1 MRIAFRPPLR
11 ACLVLCG
18 LVGGAGAVGRAQQ
31 GTIAGRVTDQAS
43 GQPLVGARVTVMGT
57 SLIAQTN
64 ADGRYTLSRVP
75 GGQVTVRASA
85 VGFGAASR
93 VVTVNPGETAVAD
106 FVLALAPY
114 SLDEV
119 VVTST
124 GDQAKKE
131 VGNTIAR
138 IDAPKE
144 VEKGTI
150 QTLTDLLAAHAAGVD
165 VLPGTQTGSP
175 SRVRVRGT
183 NSLSLNNEPIYVVDG
198 IRIISQNR
206 SSSVCDVG
214 CAPPSRV
221 NDLAPDEIESV
232 DVVKGPSASALYGTD
247 AANGVIVIT
256 TKRGTAGRTRWNVY
270 AEQGAITDNNTFPDA
285 YRGWRSSSTDTT
297 TAHNSRP
304 LNGTQCIL
312 TQTARPAADPQ
323 YCVQDSITKFNL
335 FNDPQ
340 TSPNATGHRQQYGV
354 QVSGGSEAVRY
365 FMSGEWED
373 EVGQL
378 KMPPFA
384 VDTLL
389 RVRQVSAVPDAQLRP
404 NALRRT
410 SVRANVQA
418 TLSPRVDVQASTN
431 FISSTLR
438 VPPTDNN
445 TTGLL
450 SNALGGPGNKNNGHN
465 GYRLFTPDSMFAE
478 EIGQDINRFIGS
490 GTANWRPTS
499 WLALRAIGGVDYTSR
514 LDRDLCRRN
523 QCVNFV
529 GTFADTLG
537 FKQDNRTSFFQYTL
551 DLHATASFVLNPTL
565 TSRTTVGVQYF
576 KNNNNLNVA
585 FAYDLS
591 PTATTLTAGGVP
603 SVAESTTVSKTLGAF
618 VEQQFSYKQ
627 RLFLSAGFRADG
639 NSAFGSDFKAVYYP
653 KVSVSY
659 VISQEPFFPKW
670 SWINSVRLR
679 GAIGSSGVQPG
690 ATDAIRFF
698 LPTTASVSGRDNN
711 AIIFSALGNN
721 GLKPERAREYEFGA
735 DATLLSQRVNVE
747 LTYYNKRTK
756 NALIAR
762 TLPPGGGGPIT
773 RFENIGAVVNRGVE
787 ALADLRVLDKPA
799 FGWDLSVNAA
809 YNTNFI
815 ADMGGLPPIV
825 GTTTRQ
831 TQGYPINGWWQRPYT
846 YRDVDGNGI
855 ITACSLIP
863 ATLCTVPN
871 EVFVADSAV
880 FVGYANPRWEVTYT
894 TGFDLL
900 NKRLRIVGLFDHK
913 SGYYQL
919 NGTDRIRCQSRNNCR
934 GLVDPTSPL
943 WEQARVVALR
953 ETPSGTQYGFIE
965 KATYIRLREASATYE
980 FPAQWARAFRAERLS
995 LTVAGRNLWK
1005 ASGFTGIDPEANY
1018 FEGATGIVSNFQTS
1032 PPPTYWTF
1040 RLNVGF

>member
-1 MRIAFRPPLR
+1 M
-11 ACLVLCG
+11 G
-18 LVGGAGAVGRAQQ
+18 LFNRDTVRFWVALGGLLGLTTVAQAQQ
-31 GTIAGRVTDQAS
+31 PNVTGRVTDQAS
-43 GQPLVGARVTVMGT
+43 GHPLAGARVIIVGT

-64 ADGRYTLSRVP
+64 AEGRYSIARVP
-75 GGQVTVRASA
+75 AGQATVRASA
-85 VGFGAASR
+85 VGYAAASR
-93 VVTVNPGETAVAD
+93 ALTVNPGESAVAD
-106 FVLALAPY
+106 LTLALSPY

-124 GDQAKKE
+124 GDQARKE

-138 IDAPKE
+138 IDAPAE

-175 SRVRVRGT
+175 SRVRIRGT

-198 IRIISQNR
+198 IRIVSQNR

-221 NDLAPDEIESV
+221 NDLSPDEIASI

-247 AANGVIVIT
+247 AANGVIAIT
-256 TKRGTAGRTRWNVY
+256 TKRGTAGKTRWNVY
-270 AEQGAITDNNTFPDA
+270 AEQGAITDNNTYPDA

-304 LNGTQCIL
+304 ANGTQCIL
-312 TQTARPAADPQ
+312 TQTARATTDPQ
-323 YCVQDSITKFNL
+323 YCVQDSVTRYNL

-354 QVSGGSEAVRY
+354 QVSGGSDAVR
-365 FMSGEWED
+365 FFLSGEWED
-373 EVGQL
+373 EIGQL

-389 RVRQVSAVPDAQLRP
+389 HVRQIGSVPDEQLRP

-410 SVRANVQA
+410 GVRANVQA
-418 TLSPRVDVQASTN
+418 TLNPRVDVQVSTN

-450 SNALGGPGNKNNGHN
+450 SNALGGPGNKDNGHN
-465 GYRLFTPDSMFAE
+465 GYRLFTPDSMFAQQ
-478 EIGQDINRFIGS
+478 INQDINRFIGS

-499 WLALRAIGGVDYTSR
+499 WLALQAIGGVDYTSR
-514 LDRDLCRRN
+514 LDTDLCRRN
-523 QCVNFV
+523 QCVNFT
-529 GTFADTLG
+529 GTFADTVG
-537 FKQDNRTSFFQYTL
+537 FKQDNRTNFFQYTF
-551 DLHATASFVLNPTL
+551 DVHGTASFTLNPTL
-565 TSRTTVGVQYF
+565 TSRTTAGVQYF
-576 KNNNNLNVA
+576 KTNANLNVA
-585 FAYDLS
+585 FAYDLA

-603 SVAESTTVSKTLGAF
+603 QVAESTTISKTLGAF
-618 VEQQFSYKQ
+618 VEQQFGYKE
-627 RLFLSAGFRADG
+627 RLYVTAGLRADG

-653 KVSVSY
+653 KVNVSY

-679 GAIGSSGVQPG
+679 AAFGASGVQPG

-698 LPTTASVSGRDNN
+698 LPTTASVTGRDNN
-711 AIIFSALGNN
+711 AIIFSALGNT
-721 GLKPERAREYEFGA
+721 GLKPERAREYEFGG
-735 DATLLSQRVNVE
+735 DATLFRQRVNLE
-747 LTYYNKRTK
+747 LTYYDKRTK

-773 RFENIGAVVNRGVE
+773 RFENIGAVVNRGFEGLGEVQ
-787 ALADLRVLDKPA
+787 VLDKPG

-815 ADMGGLPPIV
+815 ADMGGVPPII

-831 TQGYPINGWWQRPYT
+831 QVGYPINSWWQRPYT
-846 YRDVDGNGI
+846 FKDLDGNGI
-855 ITACSLIP
+855 ITA
-863 ATLCTVPN
+863 N
-871 EVFVADSAV
+871 EITVADSAV
-880 FVGYANPRWEVTYT
+880 FVGYANPRWEITYT

-900 NKRLRIVGLFDHK
+900 HKRLRIVGLFDHK

-934 GLVDPTSPL
+934 GLVDPTAPL
-943 WEQARVVALR
+943 WDQARVVALR

-980 FPAQWARAFRAERLS
+980 FPAEWARAFRADRLS
-995 LTVAGRNLWK
+995 FTVAGRNLWK
-1005 ASGFTGIDPEANY
+1005 ATGFSGIDPEANY
-1018 FEGATGIVSNFQTS
+1018 FEGATGVVSNFQTA

>member
-1 MRIAFRPPLR
+1 MRLAIGATLR
-11 ACLVLCG
+11 AFLVLGG
-18 LVGGAGAVGRAQQ
+18 LVGGISAVAQAQQ
-31 GTIAGRVTDQAS
+31 GTVAGRVTDQAS

-57 SLIAQTN
+57 SLIAQTS

-75 GGQVTVRASA
+75 GGQLTVRASA

-93 VVTVNPGETAVAD
+93 VVTVNPGETAVVD
-106 FVLALAPY
+106 LVLALSPY

-119 VVTST
+119 RVTAT
-124 GDQAKKE
+124 GDQAKRE
-131 VGNTIAR
+131 VGNAISR

-144 VEKGTI
+144 VEKGNI
-150 QTLTDLLAAHAAGVD
+150 QTLTDLLGSRTPGVE
-165 VLPGTQTGSP
+165 VLPGTLTGSP

-183 NSLSLNNEPIYVVDG
+183 NSLSLNNEPVYVVDG

-214 CAPPSRV
+214 CSPPSRV
-221 NDLAPDEIESV
+221 NDLSPDEIESV
-232 DVVKGPSASALYGTD
+232 QVAKGPSASSLYGTD

-256 TKRGTAGRTRWNVY
+256 TKKGTAGHTHWNVY
-270 AEQGAITDNNTFPDA
+270 AEQGLIKDYNDYPTA
-285 YRGWRSSSTDTT
+285 YRGWRSTTLDTT

-304 LNGTQCIL
+304 TNGTQCIL
-312 TQTARPAADPQ
+312 TQVVAGICT
-323 YCVQDSITKFNL
+323 QDSLTSFNP

-340 TSPNATGHRQQYGV
+340 TSPNALGHRQQYGV

-365 FMSGEWED
+365 FLSGEWEN
-373 EVGQL
+373 EVGYL

-389 RVRQVSAVPDAQLRP
+389 QVRQITAVPDEQLRP

-418 TLSPRVDVQASTN
+418 NLTPRIDVQASTN
-431 FISSTLR
+431 FISSALR

-478 EIGQDINRFIGS
+478 AIGQDINRFIGS

-499 WLALRAIGGVDYTSR
+499 WLALHAVGGIDYTSR
-514 LDRDLCRRN
+514 LDTDLCRRN
-523 QCVNFV
+523 QCINFV

-537 FKQDNRTSFFQYTL
+537 YKQDNRTSFFQYTL
-551 DLHATASFVLNPTL
+551 DVHGTASFTLSPTL
-565 TSRTTVGVQYF
+565 TSRTTAGVQYF

-585 FAYDLS
+585 FAYNLP
-591 PTATTLTAGGVP
+591 PTATTLTAGAVP
-603 SVAESTTVSKTLGAF
+603 SVAESTTISKTLGGF
-618 VEQQFSYKQ
+618 VEQVFGYRD
-627 RLFLSAGFRADG
+627 RLYLTASLRADG
-639 NSAFGSDFKAVYYP
+639 NSAFGSNFKAVYYP
-653 KVSVSY
+653 KLNFSY
-659 VISQEPFFPKW
+659 VISEEPFFPKPRW
-670 SWINSVRLR
+670 LTSFRLR
-679 GAIGSSGVQPG
+679 GAIGASGVQPG

-698 LPTTASVSGRDNN
+698 LPTTASVNSLDNP
-711 AIIFSALGNN
+711 AIIFSAIGNQ
-721 GLKPERAREYEFGA
+721 GLKPERAREYEIGG
-735 DATLLSQRVNVE
+735 DATLFDSRAYFE

-756 NALIAR
+756 DALIAIQQ
-762 TLPPGGGGPIT
+762 PPGAGGPIT
-773 RFENIGAVVNRGVE
+773 RFENIGSIVNRGIE
-787 ALADLRVLDKPA
+787 ALGNLRLIDKPG
-799 FGWDLSVNAA
+799 FGWDVAVNAA
-809 YNTNFI
+809 YNTNFV
-815 ADMGGLPPIV
+815 ADMGKVAAIIV
-825 GTTTRQ
+825 SSTTQDRV
-831 TQGYPINGWWQRPYT
+831 GYPVNGWWQRPYT
-846 YRDVDGNGI
+846 YKDLDGNGI
-855 ITACSLIP
+855 ITANEI
-863 ATLCTVPN
+863 TVG
-871 EVFVADSAV
+871 DTAV

-913 SGYYQL
+913 SGFYQL

-934 GLVDPTSPL
+934 GLVDPTAPL

-953 ETPSGTQYGFIE
+953 ETPSGTQWGFIE
-965 KATYIRLREASATYE
+965 KASFVRLREASATYE
-980 FPAQWARAFRAERLS
+980 FPAEWARAFRAERLS
-995 LTVAGRNLWK
+995 FTVAGRNLWK
-1005 ASGFTGIDPEANY
+1005 GTGFSGIDPEANY
-1018 FEGATGIVSNFQTS
+1018 FEGATGVVSNFQTA

>member
-1 MRIAFRPPLR
+1 MG
-11 ACLVLCG
+11 LCNRDTVRFWLALGG
-18 LVGGAGAVGRAQQ
+18 LLGLTAVAQAQQ
-31 GTIAGRVTDQAS
+31 GSVTGRVTDQAS
-43 GQPLVGARVTVMGT
+43 GHPLAGARVTIVGT
-57 SLIAQTN
+57 SLLAQTN
-64 ADGRYTLSRVP
+64 AEGRYSIARVP
-75 GGQVTVRASA
+75 AGQATVRASA
-85 VGFGAASR
+85 VGYAAASR
-93 VVTVNPGETAVAD
+93 ALAVNPGESAVAD
-106 FVLALAPY
+106 LTLALSPY

-124 GDQAKKE
+124 GDQAKRE

-138 IDAPKE
+138 IDAPAE
-144 VEKGTI
+144 VAKGTI

-175 SRVRVRGT
+175 SRVRIRGT

-198 IRIISQNR
+198 IRIVSQNR

-221 NDLAPDEIESV
+221 NDLSPDEIESI

-247 AANGVIVIT
+247 AANGVIAIT
-256 TKRGTAGRTRWNVY
+256 TKRGTAGKTRWHVY
-270 AEQGAITDNNTFPDA
+270 AEQGAITDNNTYPDA
-285 YRGWRSSSTDTT
+285 YRGWRNGSTPT
-297 TAHNSRP
+297 
-304 LNGTQCIL
+304 NGTQCIL
-312 TQTARPAADPQ
+312 TQTARATTDPQ
-323 YCVQDSITKFNL
+323 YCVQDSVTRYNV

-365 FMSGEWED
+365 FLSGERED
-373 EVGQL
+373 EIGQL

-389 RVRQVSAVPDAQLRP
+389 HVRQIGSVPDEQLRP
-404 NALRRT
+404 NGLRRT

-418 TLSPRVDVQASTN
+418 TLNPRVDVQASTN

-478 EIGQDINRFIGS
+478 QIGQDINRFIGS

-499 WLALRAIGGVDYTSR
+499 WLALQAIGGVDYTSR
-514 LDRDLCRRN
+514 LDTDLCRRN
-523 QCVNFV
+523 QCVNFT
-529 GTFADTLG
+529 GTFADTVG
-537 FKQDNRTSFFQYTL
+537 FKQDNRTNFFQYTF
-551 DLHATASFVLNPTL
+551 DVHATASFTLNPTL
-565 TSRTTVGVQYF
+565 TSRTTAGVQYF
-576 KNNNNLNVA
+576 KNNANLNVA
-585 FAYDLS
+585 FAYDLA
-591 PTATTLTAGGVP
+591 PTATTLTAGGV
-603 SVAESTTVSKTLGAF
+603 SQVAESTTISKTLGAF
-618 VEQQFSYKQ
+618 VEQQFGYKE
-627 RLFLSAGFRADG
+627 RLYVSGGLRADG

-653 KVSVSY
+653 KLSVSY
-659 VISQEPFFPKW
+659 VISQEPFFPRW

-679 GAIGSSGVQPG
+679 GAVGASGVQPG

-711 AIIFSALGNN
+711 AIIFSALGNS

-735 DATLLSQRVNVE
+735 DATLLDQRVNVE
-747 LTYYNKRTK
+747 LTYYDKRTK

-762 TLPPGGGGPIT
+762 TLPPGAGGPIT

-787 ALADLRVLDKPA
+787 ALGDLQVLDKPGFA
-799 FGWDLSVNAA
+799 WDLSVNAA

-815 ADMGGLPPIV
+815 ADMGGVPPII

-831 TQGYPINGWWQRPYT
+831 QVGYPINGWWQRPYT
-846 YRDVDGNGI
+846 FRDLDGNGI
-855 ITACSLIP
+855 ITA
-863 ATLCTVPN
+863 N
-871 EVFVADSAV
+871 EITVADSAV
-880 FVGYANPRWEVTYT
+880 FVGYANPRWEITYR
-894 TGFDLL
+894 TGFDLF

-934 GLVDPTSPL
+934 GLVDPTAPL

-965 KATYIRLREASATYE
+965 KATYLRLREASATYE
-980 FPAQWARAFRAERLS
+980 FPPAWARAFRADQLS
-995 LTVAGRNLWK
+995 FTIAGRNLWK
-1005 ASGFTGIDPEANY
+1005 ATGFSGIDPEANY
-1018 FEGATGIVSNFQTS
+1018 FEGATGVVSNFQTA

>member
-1 MRIAFRPPLR
+1 MSLSRLRSIRHAFPTV
-11 ACLVLCG
+11 AVLGG
-18 LVGGAGAVGRAQQ
+18 LVGWVPAAVRAQQ
-31 GTIAGRVTDQAS
+31 GTVAGRVTDEAS
-43 GQPLVGARVTVMGT
+43 GQPLSGARVTVVGT
-57 SLIAQTN
+57 SLIVQTN
-64 ADGRYTLSRVP
+64 AEGRYRLSPVP
-75 GGQVTVRASA
+75 GGAVTVRASA
-85 VGFGAASR
+85 VGFGAASH
-93 VVTVNPGETAVAD
+93 VLTVTSGETAVVD
-106 FVLALAPY
+106 LALALSPY

-131 VGNTIAR
+131 VGNTIVR
-138 IDAPKE
+138 IEAPSV
-144 VEKGTI
+144 VEKGNI
-150 QTLTDLLAAHAAGVD
+150 QTLTDLIGARAPGVD
-165 VLPGTQTGSP
+165 VLTGTQTGSP
-175 SRVRVRGT
+175 SRVRIRGT
-183 NSLSLNNEPIYVVDG
+183 NSLSLNNEPVYVVDG

-221 NDLAPDEIESV
+221 NDLAPDEIESI

-256 TKRGTAGRTRWNVY
+256 TKRGIPGRTRWTVY
-270 AEQGAITDNNTFPDA
+270 AEQGVITDNNTYPDA
-285 YRGWRSSSTDTT
+285 YRGWRSATDTT

-304 LNGTQCIL
+304 TNGTQCIL
-312 TQTARPAADPQ
+312 TQTVRAATDPQ
-323 YCVQDSITKFNL
+323 YCVQDSVTKYNL
-335 FNDPQ
+335 FDDPLA
-340 TSPNATGHRQQYGV
+340 SPNGTGHRQQYGL

-365 FMSGEWED
+365 FFSGEWED

-389 RVRQVSAVPDAQLRP
+389 HVRQISSVSDEQLHP

-418 TLSPRVDVQASTN
+418 TLNPRVDVQASTN

-450 SNALGGPGNKNNGHN
+450 SNALGGPGNKDNGHY

-478 EIGQDINRFIGS
+478 EIGQDVNRFIGS

-499 WLALRAIGGVDYTSR
+499 WLAFRAVGGVDYTSR
-514 LDRDLCRRN
+514 LDTDLCRRN
-523 QCVNFV
+523 QCVNFTA
-529 GTFADTLG
+529 TFADTAG
-537 FKQDNRTSFFQYTL
+537 FKQDNRTSFFQYTF
-551 DLHATASFVLNPTL
+551 DFHGTASFTLNPRL

-585 FAYDLS
+585 IANDLA
-591 PTATTLTAGGVP
+591 PTATTLTAGGVAQ
-603 SVAESTTVSKTLGAF
+603 VAESTTVSKTLGAF
-618 VEQQFSYKQ
+618 VEQQFGYKE
-627 RLFLSAGFRADG
+627 RLFVSAGLRADG

-653 KVSVSY
+653 KLSVSY
-659 VISQEPFFPKW
+659 VISDEPFFPKW
-670 SWINSVRLR
+670 RWINSVRLR
-679 GAIGSSGVQPG
+679 GAVGASGVQPG

-698 LPTTASVSGRDNN
+698 LPTTASVAGRDNN
-711 AIIFSALGNN
+711 AIIFSALGNT
-721 GLKPERAREYEFGA
+721 GLKPERAREYEFGG
-735 DATLLSQRVNVE
+735 DATLLDQRVNIE

-762 TLPPGGGGPIT
+762 TLPPGAGGPVT

-787 ALADLRVLDKPA
+787 ALGDLRLVDKPG

-815 ADMGGLPPIV
+815 ADMGGVPPII
-825 GTTTRQ
+825 GATTRQ
-831 TQGYPINGWWQRPYT
+831 QVGYPINGWWQRPYT
-846 YRDVDGNGI
+846 FNDANHDGI
-855 ITACSLIP
+855 ITA
-863 ATLCTVPN
+863 N
-871 EVFVADSAV
+871 EITVADSAV
-880 FVGYANPRWEVTYT
+880 FVGYANPRWEVTYA
-894 TGFDLL
+894 TGFDLF
-900 NKRLRIVGLFDHK
+900 NRRLRIIGLFDHK
-913 SGYYQL
+913 SGYFQL

-965 KATYIRLREASATYE
+965 NATFIRLREASATYE
-980 FPAQWARAFRAERLS
+980 FPAEWAHAFRAERLS
-995 LTVAGRNLWK
+995 FTVAGRNLWK
-1005 ASGFTGIDPEANY
+1005 ATGFSGIDPEANY
-1018 FEGATGIVSNFQTS
+1018 FEGATGIVSNFQTA